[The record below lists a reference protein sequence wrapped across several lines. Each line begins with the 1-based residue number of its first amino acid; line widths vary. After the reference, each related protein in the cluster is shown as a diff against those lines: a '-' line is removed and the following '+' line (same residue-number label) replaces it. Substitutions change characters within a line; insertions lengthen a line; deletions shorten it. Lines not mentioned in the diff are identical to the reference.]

1 MRILVSNVG
10 SSSYKFSLLDMTG
23 EEIVAS
29 GRVERIG
36 DSPSPYAFTERG
48 GKSGEGH
55 LDAPDHLSAAQHVM
69 RFLVGDMHGP
79 AVLESLAALD
89 GVGFKAVFAKGYTS
103 SAIVDEDVMR
113 GLEAYIPILPVHNP
127 AYIASLRAFED
138 LAPSAPRVAVFE
150 TWFHET
156 IPPHAAELGVP
167 RSWVRDHAIRR
178 YGFHGASHR
187 YVAQRTP
194 ELLRELG
201 IGVGSADALRLV
213 SCHLGGSS
221 SLCAI
226 RGGESMDTSM
236 GFSAQSGVLQGTRC
250 GDMDPFVPLYMM
262 KVGRLS
268 LDEVERALM
277 SDAGLAGI
285 SGAGGDMRDIFE
297 AAEGGSADARLAL
310 DTYHYGVK
318 KTIGAY
324 AAALGGL
331 DAIAFTGGIGE
342 RSAESRE
349 AICAGLEFLGVDIDT
364 DRNVGLAGEGHVST
378 DASPVSAVVVTANEE
393 IVVARETARLIREAG
408 PSRAAV

>member
-10 SSSYKFSLLDMTG
+10 SSSYKFSLLDMAG
-23 EEIVAS
+23 EEVVAS

-36 DSPSPYAFTERG
+36 DSPSPYAFAVRD
-48 GKSGEGH
+48 GKSGEGV
-55 LDAPDHLSAAQHVM
+55 LDAPDHLSAVEHVM
-69 RFLVGDMHGP
+69 AFLVGEMHGP
-79 AVLESLAALD
+79 PALEPLGALD

-103 SAIVDEDVMR
+103 SAIVDEAVMQ
-113 GLEAYIPILPVHNP
+113 GLEDYIPILPVHNP
-127 AYIASLRAFED
+127 AYIASLRAFER

-194 ELLRELG
+194 TLLRDLG
-201 IGVGSADALRLV
+201 IERAAARDLRLV

-226 RGGESMDTSM
+226 QGGASIDTSM

-262 KVGRLS
+262 KAAALT
-268 LDEVERALM
+268 LDEVEEALM

-285 SGAGGDMRDIFE
+285 SGAGGDMRDIND

-318 KTIGAY
+318 KTIGGY

-342 RSAESRE
+342 RSAESRA
-349 AICAGLEFLGVDIDT
+349 AICAGMEFLGVRVDP
-364 DRNVGLAGEGHVST
+364 DRNAGLEGEGQVSA
-378 DASPVSAVVVTANEE
+378 DDSPVPVVVVTANEE
-393 IVVARETARLIREAG
+393 IVVARETARLI
-408 PSRAAV
+408 AVARGQA